1 MLELFKIPIFTM
13 SERFEEL
20 CVFPPG
26 QRRAMFNTKTKTE
39 CADKQAIYRAR
50 PPQLSGVTMPEFFQN
65 FKWAKCP
72 EPLAA
77 QIIEREQIGL
87 DGADDF
93 TRNEESGENE
103 EASGNGNDDRER
115 PPSSSGGQ
123 WAQPQPGA

>member
-1 MLELFKIPIFTM
+1 
-13 SERFEEL
+13 
-20 CVFPPG
+20 
-26 QRRAMFNTKTKTE
+26 
-39 CADKQAIYRAR
+39 
-50 PPQLSGVTMPEFFQN
+50 MPEFFQN

-93 TRNEESGENE
+93 SRKKESGEDE
-103 EASGNGNDDRER
+103 EGSGSGNGNEDRER